1 MGLLATVD
9 TLLRDRNGLY
19 EKTAEG
25 KGLGRLLGRLLLV
38 FALTSALYGL
48 GMGSFR
54 LFHPEFFF
62 ADFEM
67 TSAQEIVVRGRV
79 AGMNPET
86 HTVYT
91 ERGAALPPAGTIR
104 FNTSLPSEACKV
116 VSVTEEKDYT
126 GIVLPQE
133 TALREANAWR
143 IPLIVALKAPALFV
157 LALLICA
164 PALYVLNLAFN
175 MRLHFMPVM
184 TLMALALAATG
195 TMLAVFVPIAALFSF
210 VTENYHFMK
219 IFHVAVFAIAGWFG
233 VKVLSEGLARLAPEG
248 IKGLRVLLCSWLLL
262 YCLVGGQ
269 IAWTLKPF
277 LGTPYLPATPP
288 FRVESGNIY
297 VSTFRSMTQVGR

>member
-1 MGLLATVD
+1 
-9 TLLRDRNGLY
+9 
-19 EKTAEG
+19 
-25 KGLGRLLGRLLLV
+25 
-38 FALTSALYGL
+38 
-48 GMGSFR
+48 
-54 LFHPEFFF
+54 
-62 ADFEM
+62 
-67 TSAQEIVVRGRV
+67 V
-79 AGMNPET
+79 AGLNPET
-86 HTVYT
+86 HTVYA

-104 FNTSLPSEACKV
+104 FNISFPSEACQV

-126 GIVLPQE
+126 GIVLPPD
-133 TALREANAWR
+133 TALREVNAWR
-143 IPLIVALKAPALFV
+143 IPLLVALKAPALFV
-157 LALLICA
+157 LALLVCA

-175 MRLHFMPVM
+175 MRLHFAPVM

-219 IFHVAVFAIAGWFG
+219 IFHVAVFAIAGRFG